1 MAQNERWYV
10 YVIIWLIIGLQSLIY
25 YYAIIMREFV
35 YSCLFIL

>member
-10 YVIIWLIIGLQSLIY
+10 YVIIWLIIGLSLIY

-35 YSCLFIL
+35 YFCLFIL